1 MHIIQGAQQTK
12 EYFKNNHL
20 CFSVESLTDFTQRL
34 LNQKLNFE
42 DVSGKQNAITT
53 RIDGVHQIWLK
64 DPEGYWIEVN
74 DAKH

>member
-1 MHIIQGAQQTK
+1 
-12 EYFKNNHL
+12 
-20 CFSVESLTDFTQRL
+20 L
-34 LNQKLNFE
+34 LDLKLAFE

-64 DPEGYWIEVN
+64 DPEGYWLEVN